1 MSFEDA
7 TMGKVNPHYYENNE
21 YNEEYF
27 NNCVCCVLA
36 LEARLRGYTVHA
48 SAQFF
53 EGKLNELAE
62 HPFWAWIDN
71 KTGKK
76 CEGQVMNAETS
87 IELIKNIESIVNINE
102 RYNFLYYQEQILDN
116 EIIVS
121 AHIISIDRDKN
132 GNLRFYDPQ
141 NDRLRQGMDIK
152 GFIDAQIDLSKSEF
166 KPLILRVDDKIIN
179 LEYANVALIAD

>member
-1 MSFEDA
+1 M
-7 TMGKVNPHYYENNE
+7 
-21 YNEEYF
+21 
-27 NNCVCCVLA
+27 
-36 LEARLRGYTVHA
+36 
-48 SAQFF
+48 
-53 EGKLNELAE
+53 
-62 HPFWAWIDN
+62 
-71 KTGKK
+71 
-76 CEGQVMNAETS
+76 
-87 IELIKNIESIVNINE
+87 
-102 RYNFLYYQEQILDN
+102 DN